1 MRGVRMSAAG
11 PVLALLAG
19 LLVSGPSQGADAPN
33 VILIGEDG
41 GRDMIPR
48 SSGVFKIVRDGLGN
62 RLLDGGFSVYD
73 ETAVAPGGFIQDRK
87 QRSDAEIIEMARA
100 IGRPPLDVAVIF
112 SVTARAREYAY
123 TTKVGTR
130 MTGRL
135 LNLTTGQR
143 LGSFEV
149 RSPRALR
156 AATDCGRDCILELV
170 GRSAK
175 RLSRD
180 LGTLVAERLT
190 AVMEAPPLRA
200 GAGLPA
206 VRGLRSAY
214 TLVFDGFS
222 RAEVSEMEEY
232 LVVFTGYAHHRPVS
246 AGPRHQE
253 YWYETKST
261 RGRLHRNLG
270 KMLEHLRLGGQVSLA
285 GNTFTVRKAAPV
297 REAAA
302 REPAERRWDDW

>member
-1 MRGVRMSAAG
+1 MRGAQMSATI

-19 LLVSGPSQGADAPN
+19 LLAPGPSHGADAPN
-33 VILIGEDG
+33 VIIIGEDG
-41 GRDMIPR
+41 DRDTIPR
-48 SSGVFKIVRDGLGN
+48 NNHVFKIVRDGLGN
-62 RLLDGGFSVYD
+62 RLLDSGFAVYD
-73 ETAVAPGGFIQDRK
+73 ETAVAPGGFAQDRK
-87 QRSDAEIIEMARA
+87 ERSDAEIIDMARA
-100 IGRPPLDVAVIF
+100 IDRPPLDVAVIF
-112 SVTARAREYAY
+112 SFYARAREYSY

-156 AATDCGRDCILELV
+156 AATDCDRDCILELV
-170 GRSAK
+170 GQSAK

-180 LGTLVAERLT
+180 LGTLVAERLA
-190 AVMEAPPLRA
+190 AVMEAPPVRA

-206 VRGLRSAY
+206 GPGLRSAY

-222 RAEVSEMEEY
+222 SAEVSEMEEY

-246 AGPRHQE
+246 AGLRHQE

-261 RGRLHRNLG
+261 RGRLNRNLG
-270 KMLEHLRLGGQVSLA
+270 KMLEHLRLGGHVSLA
-285 GNTFTVRKAAPV
+285 GNTFTVRKAAP
-297 REAAA
+297 
-302 REPAERRWDDW
+302 REPSQGRWDDW

>member
-1 MRGVRMSAAG
+1 MSAAG

-48 SSGVFKIVRDGLGN
+48 NSRVFKIVRDGLGN
-62 RLLDGGFSVYD
+62 RLLDSGFSVYD
-73 ETAVAPGGFIQDRK
+73 ETAVAPGGFTRDRK

-149 RSPRALR
+149 HSPRALR

-180 LGTLVAERLT
+180 LGTLVAERLA
-190 AVMEAPPLRA
+190 AVMEAPA
-200 GAGLPA
+200 GPGL
-206 VRGLRSAY
+206 LSAY

-246 AGPRHQE
+246 AGPRRQE

-261 RGRLHRNLG
+261 RGRLNRNLG

-297 REAAA
+297 RKAAA
-302 REPAERRWDDW
+302 GEPSERRWDDW

>member
-1 MRGVRMSAAG
+1 MSAAG

-19 LLVSGPSQGADAPN
+19 LLVSGPSHGADAPN
-33 VILIGEDG
+33 IIIIGEDG

-48 SSGVFKIVRDGLGN
+48 NSRVFKIVRDGLGN
-62 RLLDGGFSVYD
+62 RLLDSGFAVYD
-73 ETAVAPGGFIQDRK
+73 ETAVAPDGFTQDRK
-87 QRSDAEIIEMARA
+87 TRSDAEIIDMARS

-112 SVTARAREYAY
+112 SVTAQAREYSY

-135 LNLTTGQR
+135 LNLTTGQL

-156 AATDCGRDCILELV
+156 AATDCDRDCILELV

-180 LGTLVAERLT
+180 LGTLVAERLA
-190 AVMEAPPLRA
+190 AVMEAPLHA
-200 GAGLPA
+200 GADLPAGLPA
-206 VRGLRSAY
+206 GPGLRSAY

-222 RAEVSEMEEY
+222 SAEVSEMEEY

-261 RGRLHRNLG
+261 RGRLNRNLG

-285 GNTFTVRKAAPV
+285 GNTFTVR
-297 REAAA
+297 AAA
-302 REPAERRWDDW
+302 RESSQSRWDDW